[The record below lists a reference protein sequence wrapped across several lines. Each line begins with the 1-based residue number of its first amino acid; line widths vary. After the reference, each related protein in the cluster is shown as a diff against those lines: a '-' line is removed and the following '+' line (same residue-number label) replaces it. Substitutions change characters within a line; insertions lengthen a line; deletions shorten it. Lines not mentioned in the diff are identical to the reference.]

1 MRGEDAG
8 TSASRVPS
16 STIRGL
22 IRTATIAQEEAR
34 HGIPAG
40 SAAIA
45 AVKNLRRKPT
55 VFADHD
61 DGGVPTEFDARKHC
75 RYHAKYYFTA
85 PEVEDGPAGG
95 GKRSEAIGNA
105 ERSPA
110 ASLAY
115 HEFAPHLLPACRNIW
130 RVWHLSVTREAP
142 AAVGRGS

>member
-1 MRGEDAG
+1 
-8 TSASRVPS
+8 
-16 STIRGL
+16 
-22 IRTATIAQEEAR
+22 
-34 HGIPAG
+34 
-40 SAAIA
+40 
-45 AVKNLRRKPT
+45 

-95 GKRSEAIGNA
+95 GKRSEAIGDA

-115 HEFAPHLLPACRNIW
+115 HEFAPHLLPPCRKIW
-130 RVWHLSVTREAP
+130 RVRHLSVTREAP
-142 AAVGRGS
+142 AAAGRGS